1 MQVNESSENYLE
13 TILVLSKRNPVV
25 RSVDIAEELGFK
37 KSSVSVAMKNLR
49 EKNNITVT
57 KEGYIYLTDS
67 GREIAEMIYE
77 RHELLTDWLT
87 RLGVDP
93 KLQQKMHA
101 VWSMSSAKKV
111 LMRSKNILNNLI
123 YIHLYISTSF
133 HKQQSVH
140 ILNRSVITK
149 TRGAHRNRFPEAPLV
164 FIYTVCGTVPVS
176 SHTPF

>member
-77 RHELLTDWLT
+77 RHEFITAFFVS
-87 RLGVDP
+87 LGVSESIAAQDACRIEHVISP
-93 KLQQKMHA
+93 E
-101 VWSMSSAKKV
+101 SFSALKEYLAKQ
-111 LMRSKNILNNLI
+111 NL
-123 YIHLYISTSF
+123 T
-133 HKQQSVH
+133 V
-140 ILNRSVITK
+140 NRSDNV
-149 TRGAHRNRFPEAPLV
+149 
-164 FIYTVCGTVPVS
+164 
-176 SHTPF
+176 